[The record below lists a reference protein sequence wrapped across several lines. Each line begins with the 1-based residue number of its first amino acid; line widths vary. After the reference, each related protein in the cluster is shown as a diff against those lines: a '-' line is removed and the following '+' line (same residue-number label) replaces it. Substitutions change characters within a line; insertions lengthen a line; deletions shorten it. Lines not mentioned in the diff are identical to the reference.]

1 MIMKKN
7 IRLLVV
13 LFGIISTFH
22 SNLYA
27 QESLENG
34 NVFYDFF
41 QFKEAIK
48 EYEFALKNNRTTQ
61 NEAHIL
67 KRLAYSYLYT
77 FQYSSAEAKFKE
89 LVLLGDKKANPNVY
103 LDYGNLLKIQGKY
116 NKALDQFNY
125 YNTIKKADS
134 YSSFLLRSL
143 NWAIKNKDS
152 VRAKT
157 FVGVTNVDVSGQSL
171 GYCFFDNGLIYAHA
185 KDTTY
190 NEFTTLFD
198 LAFITKIDSVTFTQG
213 DDVVSDINF
222 PFNEGSPCLSSDG
235 ETLYFTATGAK
246 VKEGE
251 VRKSGSGQTSADGL
265 SNLRLYSSKLENGKF
280 SIITELPFNDK
291 NYNHIHP
298 TISSDGNTLYFVSDM
313 PGGYGGLDIYKAT
326 RNGDGTWTTPINLGE
341 KVNTTEQEGFPFLL
355 GDKLYFSSKGHLGF
369 GGYDIFVTAISND
382 VTYSNPQNIGKP
394 YNSSKDDIA
403 YIADKDG
410 MTGYLSSNRDSEN
423 GIDKVYYF
431 NSNYIPTPIKVYVP
445 LADSLKVALAKV
457 EPALINNQ
465 TKQLTVKKDVVKSTS
480 LVKNVLPKKDTA
492 LVPLAKVEPTL
503 KKVAV
508 KKVTIKVEEDKSS
521 SDALSGKTFLVTSA
535 YFTFNSSNLPS
546 DLSSF
551 NEVLAK
557 WNEDKT
563 AKINMIASTD
573 CRGSEAYNL
582 ALSNKRAESAK
593 NYFIQKGVPV
603 NKISA
608 IGVGENLKENNC
620 ADCNTCNDEMHSTN
634 RKVQLI
640 LSR

>member
-1 MIMKKN
+1 MRKN
-7 IRLLVV
+7 TRLLFT
-13 LFGIISTFH
+13 LLGLILS
-22 SNLYA
+22 SNSFA
-27 QESLENG
+27 QVSLENG
-34 NVFYDFF
+34 NAFYDYF

-77 FQYSSAEAKFKE
+77 FQYARSEAKFRE
-89 LVLLGDKKANPNVY
+89 LVLLGDKKADPNVY
-103 LDYGNLLKIQGKY
+103 LDYGNLLKIQDKY

-125 YNTIKKADS
+125 YKTIKKSDS
-134 YSSFLLRSL
+134 YSEFLLRSL

-152 VRAKT
+152 VRTKT
-157 FVGVTNVDVSGQSL
+157 FVGVTNIDVSGQSL
-171 GYCFFDNGLIYAHA
+171 GYCFFDDGLIYAQA
-185 KDTTY
+185 KDTNY

-198 LAFITKIDSVTFTQG
+198 LAFITMLDSVTFTHG

-222 PFNEGSPCLSSDG
+222 PFNEGSPCLTSDG

-251 VRKSGSGQTSADGL
+251 VRKSGRGQTNADGI

-298 TISSDGNTLYFVSDM
+298 TISADGNTLYFVSDM
-313 PGGYGGLDIYKAT
+313 PGGYGGLDIYKSI

-341 KVNTTEQEGFPFLL
+341 KVNTTEQEVFPFLL

-369 GGYDIFVTAISND
+369 GGYDIFVSTIGNK

-403 YIADKDG
+403 YIAEKDG
-410 MTGYLSSNRDSEN
+410 ITGYLSSNRDSDN

-431 NSNYIPTPIKVYVP
+431 NSNYVPMPFKAYVP
-445 LADSLKVALAKV
+445 LADTVKVALAKV
-457 EPALINNQ
+457 EPALELNEV
-465 TKQLTVKKDVVKSTS
+465 KQLAVKKNVVNSPS
-480 LVKNVLPKKDTA
+480 IAKNILPKLDTA
-492 LVPLAKVEPTL
+492 PVKLAKAEPTF

-508 KKVTIKVEEDKSS
+508 KKVTIKLEEDKAVSNVFS
-521 SDALSGKTFLVTSA
+521 RKMILVTNG
-535 YFTFNSSNLPS
+535 YFIFNSSNLPS

-551 NEVLAK
+551 NEVIEK

-563 AKINMIASTD
+563 AKIKIIASTD
-573 CRGSEAYNL
+573 CRGSESYNL
-582 ALSNKRAESAK
+582 ALSNKRAASAK
-593 NYFIQKGVPV
+593 NYFTQNGVPL

-608 IGVGENLKENNC
+608 IGVGEYLKENNC
-620 ADCNTCNDEMHSTN
+620 EDCNTCNEEMHSAN

>member
-1 MIMKKN
+1 MKKN
-7 IRLLVV
+7 IRLLVI
-13 LFGIISTFH
+13 LFASLLT
-22 SNLYA
+22 SNSILFA

-77 FQYSSAEAKFKE
+77 FQYSRAEAKFKE
-89 LVLLGDKKANPNVY
+89 LVLLGDRKANPNVY

-125 YNTIKKADS
+125 YKTIKKADS
-134 YSSFLLRSL
+134 YSAFLLRSL

-152 VRAKT
+152 VRTIT

-185 KDTTY
+185 KDTNY
-190 NEFTTLFD
+190 SEFTTLFD
-198 LAFITKIDSVTFTQG
+198 LAFITKQDSVTFTQG

-235 ETLYFTATGAK
+235 ETLYFTATGAR

-280 SIITELPFNDK
+280 SMITELPFNDK

-298 TISSDGNTLYFVSDM
+298 TISADGTTLYFVSDM
-313 PGGYGGLDIYKAT
+313 PGGYGGLDIYKVT

-410 MTGYLSSNRDSEN
+410 MTGYLSSNRDSDN

-431 NSNYIPTPIKVYVP
+431 NSNYIPAPIKAHVP
-445 LADSLKVALAKV
+445 LADTVKLAIAKV
-457 EPALINNQ
+457 EPVLLNNQ
-465 TKQLTVKKDVVKSTS
+465 TKQVTVKKDVVKSTS
-480 LVKNVLPKKDTA
+480 PSKTLLPKTDTA
-492 LVPLAKVEPTL
+492 VVTLAKAEPTF

-508 KKVTIKVEEDKSS
+508 KKVKIKVEEDKNITNST
-521 SDALSGKTFLVTSA
+521 SGKSIIITSG
-535 YFTFNSSNLPS
+535 YFMFNSSNLPS

-551 NEVLAK
+551 NEVLEK

-582 ALSNKRAESAK
+582 TLSNKRALSAK
-593 NYFIQKGVPV
+593 NFFIQKGVPV

-620 ADCNTCNDEMHSTN
+620 EDCNTCNEEIHSAN

>member
-1 MIMKKN
+1 MIMKKE

-13 LFGIISTFH
+13 LLVFILTFG
-22 SNLYA
+22 SNSFG
-27 QESLENG
+27 QVSLENG
-34 NVFYDFF
+34 NTFYDFF

-77 FQYSSAEAKFKE
+77 FQYSSAEVKFRE
-89 LVLLGDKKANPNVY
+89 LVLLGDKKADPLVY

-152 VRAKT
+152 VRTKT
-157 FVGVTNVDVSGQSL
+157 FVGVTNIDVSGQSL
-171 GYCFFDNGLIYAHA
+171 GYCFFDNGLIYAQA
-185 KDTTY
+185 KDSNY
-190 NEFTTLFD
+190 NEFTTLFN
-198 LAFITKIDSVTFTQG
+198 LAFITKIDSVTFAPG
-213 DDVVSDINF
+213 DDVVSDIDF
-222 PFNEGSPCLSSDG
+222 PFNEGSPCLTSDG

-298 TISSDGNTLYFVSDM
+298 TVSADGNTIYFVSDM
-313 PGGYGGLDIYKAT
+313 PGGYGGLDIYKST

-355 GDKLYFSSKGHLGF
+355 GDKLYFSSKGHFGF
-369 GGYDIFVTAISND
+369 GGYDIFVSTIGNNAN
-382 VTYSNPQNIGKP
+382 YSNPQNLGKP

-403 YIADKDG
+403 FIAEKDG
-410 MTGYLSSNRDSEN
+410 MTGYLSSNRDSDN

-431 NSNYIPTPIKVYVP
+431 NSNYIPMPVKIYVP
-445 LADSLKVALAKV
+445 IADTVKVILAKV
-457 EPALINNQ
+457 EPVLKLNE
-465 TKQLTVKKDVVKSTS
+465 TKQLAVKKNAINSPS
-480 LVKNVLPKKDTA
+480 LSNNTLPKLDTA
-492 LVPLAKVEPTL
+492 LVKLAKVEPTV
-503 KKVAV
+503 KNVAV
-508 KKVTIKVEEDKSS
+508 KKVTIKVEEDKYASNS
-521 SDALSGKTFLVTSA
+521 FISKTVLVTNG
-535 YFTFNSSNLPS
+535 YFLFNSSNLPS

-551 NEVLAK
+551 NEVLEK
-557 WNEDKT
+557 WIEDKT
-563 AKINMIASTD
+563 ATIKIIASTD
-573 CRGSEAYNL
+573 CRGSDSYNL
-582 ALSNKRAESAK
+582 ALSNKRAISAK

-603 NKISA
+603 SKITA
-608 IGVGENLKENNC
+608 IGVGEKLKENNC
-620 ADCNTCNDEMHSTN
+620 KDCNICNDEMHSAN